1 VSLRDLENG
10 IVNLLSLSR
19 RWKRASGILAVAASA
34 AVVVLWYFSTRLP
47 PVPQRTLRIGFE
59 SNPPVQIRTEN
70 GFSGLAV
77 DTVNE
82 AAKRAGI
89 KLKWVETGTSSDE
102 AFRKGLV
109 DLWPLMVDSPDR
121 RKRVHF
127 ARPWMHSS
135 DVLLV
140 RDGSPNLDRRFKGRI
155 AVFKMPLHVRIAQ
168 EQFPEAHIVP
178 FPDIEDIIKQVC
190 KGTDAGFL
198 EARVALTL
206 LREKSQDCPS
216 MALRVQTVPG
226 LIFDAGVAST
236 FESAGA
242 ADQIQGEIDNMFR
255 NGNLAVLIAKYN
267 YFGLDD
273 TWASYE
279 QMEAEKKWRWLTW
292 AIGSL
297 VFALGLTLWQASSL
311 RQRKRAEVALR
322 ESEERFRNLAN
333 TAPVM
338 IAASGPDG
346 KATFF
351 NRVWLDFTGRTM
363 EQELGSGWA
372 EGVHPDDLDDC
383 LSSYASSFDARRN
396 CHMEYRLRRADGEY
410 RSVVCNGVPRF
421 APNGVLAG
429 YIASCIDITD
439 AKRAQEE
446 ALARQK
452 LESVGQLA
460 RGIAHDFN
468 NLLGGI
474 LATTEL
480 ALADRAEGSFPE
492 EELLTTRT
500 AAIRGGEIVRQ
511 LMTYG
516 GEESSAFEPIDLSLL
531 VHEILQLL
539 KVSISKHA
547 ILETELGEGLVAVHG
562 NPAQVRQ
569 VVMNLVTNASEA
581 IGDRAG
587 VIRVTTAQV
596 RVDSDANV
604 TGAANLPTGNYLK
617 LEVSDTGSGMRSEV
631 QTKIFDPFFTT
642 KSTGRGLGLAAVQGI
657 VRSHFG
663 AIKVV
668 SSLGQGTRFEVLLPC
683 TDQQAQLIP
692 DFVAQASASEAA
704 RVTGTILIVEDED
717 TLRLAVSRMLR
728 KKGASVIEAR
738 DGSAAVE
745 LFRANEPD
753 IALVLLD
760 VTMPGMSGP
769 EVFTELRRMRPDI
782 KIIITTAY
790 SQETSAPTVGGQ
802 QSWAFIRKPYQL
814 NDLWNLIWLVCRQKG
829 TTAHAGSD
837 LPVS

>member
-1 VSLRDLENG
+1 MSGAGLENG
-10 IVNLLSLSR
+10 IVNLLSVSR
-19 RWKRASGILAVAASA
+19 RWKRASLILAAAASA
-34 AVVVLWYFSTRLP
+34 AVVVLWYLSTRPP

-89 KLKWVETGTSSDE
+89 KLEWVETGTSSDE

-109 DLWPLMVDSPDR
+109 DLWPLMVDLPDR

-140 RDGSPNLDRRFKGRI
+140 HDGSPNLDRRFKGRI
-155 AVFKMPLHVRIAQ
+155 AVFKIPLHVRIAQ
-168 EQFPEAHIVP
+168 EQFPEAHIVVA
-178 FPDIEDIIKQVC
+178 PDIEDIIKQVC
-190 KGTDAGFL
+190 KGADAGFL

-206 LREKSQDCPS
+206 LREKSQECPS
-216 MALRVQTVPG
+216 ITLRVQTVPG

-255 NGNLAVLIAKYN
+255 NGILAVLIAKYN

-279 QMEAEKKWRWLTW
+279 QMQAEKKWRWLTW
-292 AIGSL
+292 AIGGL

-338 IAASGPDG
+338 IVASGPDG

-363 EQELGSGWA
+363 EQELGGGWA
-372 EGVHPDDLDDC
+372 DGVHPDDLDDC
-383 LSSYASSFDARRN
+383 LSSYASSFEGRRN
-396 CHMEYRLRRADGEY
+396 CRIEYRLRRADGEY

-421 APNGVLAG
+421 APDGVFAG

-480 ALADRAEGSFPE
+480 ALADRVEGSFPE
-492 EELLTTRT
+492 EELLTMRT

-516 GEESSAFEPIDLSLL
+516 GEESSTFEPIDLSRL

-539 KVSISKHA
+539 KVSISKYA
-547 ILETELGEGLVAVHG
+547 ILQTELGDGLPAVHG
-562 NPAQVRQ
+562 NPAQIRQ

-587 VIRVTTAQV
+587 VIRVTTARV
-596 RVDSDANV
+596 RVDPDAHV
-604 TGAANLPTGNYLK
+604 TGAANLPPGNYEK
-617 LEVSDTGSGMRSEV
+617 LEVSDTGSGMTSEV
-631 QTKIFDPFFTT
+631 QTRIFDPFFTT

-657 VRSHFG
+657 VRSHLG
-663 AIKVV
+663 AIRVV

-683 TDQQAQLIP
+683 TDQQGQIP
-692 DFVAQASASEAA
+692 DIVAQASANEVAS
-704 RVTGTILIVEDED
+704 VNGTVLVVEDED
-717 TLRLAVSRMLR
+717 TLRIAVSKMLR
-728 KKGASVIEAR
+728 KKGLSVIEAI
-738 DGSAAVE
+738 DGIAAVE
-745 LFRANEPD
+745 LFRANEPN
-753 IALVLLD
+753 IGLVLLD
-760 VTMPGMSGP
+760 VTLPRMSGP
-769 EVFTELRRMRPDI
+769 EVFAELRRIRPNI
-782 KIIITTAY
+782 KVIITTAY
-790 SQETSAPTVGGQ
+790 SQETTLPTVGGQ

-814 NDLWNLIWLVCRQKG
+814 HDLWNLIWLACRQKG
-829 TTAHAGSD
+829 MSAHAASN

>member
-1 VSLRDLENG
+1 VSL
-10 IVNLLSLSR
+10 LSVSR
-19 RWKRASGILAVAASA
+19 RWKRASLILAVAASA
-34 AVVVLWYFSTRLP
+34 AVVMLWCFSTRPP

-89 KLKWVETGTSSDE
+89 KLEWVETGTSSDE

-109 DLWPLMVDSPDR
+109 DLWPLMVDFPDR

-140 RDGSPNLDRRFKGRI
+140 RDGAPNPDREFRGGI
-155 AVFKMPLHVRIAQ
+155 AVFNIPLHVRLAR
-168 EQFPEAHIVP
+168 EQFPKAHIVEVSE
-178 FPDIEDIIKQVC
+178 IEDIMKQVC
-190 KGTDAGFL
+190 KGVDAGFL

-206 LREKSQDCPS
+206 LREKPPECPS
-216 MALRVQTVPG
+216 LALRVHTVPG
-226 LIFDAGVAST
+226 LTFDAGVAST

-242 ADQIQGEIDNMFR
+242 ADKIQGEIDNMFR
-255 NGNLAVLIAKYN
+255 NGTLAVFIAKYN

-279 QMEAEKKWRWLTW
+279 QIEAEKKWRWLTW

-311 RQRKRAEVALR
+311 RQRKRAEIALR

-338 IAASGPDG
+338 IVASGPDG

-351 NRVWLDFTGRTM
+351 NRVWLDFAGRTM
-363 EQELGSGWA
+363 EQELGNGWA
-372 EGVHPDDLDDC
+372 EGVHPDDLDKC
-383 LSSYASSFDARRN
+383 LSSYASSFEGRRN
-396 CHMEYRLRRADGEY
+396 CHIEYRLRRADGEY

-421 APNGVLAG
+421 QPDGVLAG
-429 YIASCIDITD
+429 YIATCIDITD

-500 AAIRGGEIVRQ
+500 ASIRGGEIVRQ

-547 ILETELGEGLVAVHG
+547 ILETELGEGLPAVNG
-562 NPAQVRQ
+562 NPEQIRQ

-587 VIRVTTAQV
+587 VIRVTTARV
-596 RVDSDANV
+596 RVDPDAHV
-604 TGAANLPTGNYLK
+604 TGAANLPPGNYQK
-617 LEVSDTGSGMRSEV
+617 LEVSDTGSGMTSEV
-631 QTKIFDPFFTT
+631 QTRIFDPFFTT

-683 TDQQAQLIP
+683 TDQQAQLNP
-692 DFVAQASASEAA
+692 DIVAQASASEAA
-704 RVTGTILIVEDED
+704 MVTGTVLLVEDEQ
-717 TLRLAVSRMLR
+717 TLRLAVSKMLR
-728 KKGASVIEAR
+728 KKGLSVIEAI
-738 DGSAAVE
+738 DGTAAVE
-745 LFRANEPD
+745 LFRANELD

-760 VTMPGMSGP
+760 VTLPRMSGP
-769 EVFTELRRMRPDI
+769 EVFAELRRIRPDI
-782 KIIITTAY
+782 KVIITTAY
-790 SQETSAPTVGGQ
+790 SQETTVPTGGDQ

-814 NDLWNLIWLVCRQKG
+814 NDLWNLIWLACRQKG
-829 TTAHAGSD
+829 MTAHAGSD

>member
-1 VSLRDLENG
+1 
-10 IVNLLSLSR
+10 VNLLSFSR
-19 RWKRASGILAVAASA
+19 RWKRASLILAAASA
-34 AVVVLWYFSTRLP
+34 AVVVLWFFSTRPP
-47 PVPQRTLRIGFE
+47 PVPQRMLRIGFE

-89 KLKWVETGTSSDE
+89 KLEWVETGTSSEE

-109 DLWPLMVDSPDR
+109 DLWPLMVDFPDR

-135 DVLLV
+135 NVLLV
-140 RDGSPNLDRRFKGRI
+140 RDGAPNPDREFRGGI
-155 AVFKMPLHVRIAQ
+155 AVFNMPLHLRLAR
-168 EQFPEAHIVP
+168 EQFPKAHIVEVP
-178 FPDIEDIIKQVC
+178 EIEDIMKQVC
-190 KGTDAGFL
+190 KGVDAGFL
-198 EARVALTL
+198 EARAALTL
-206 LREKSQDCPS
+206 LREKSQECPS
-216 MALRVQTVPG
+216 LTLRVHTVPG
-226 LIFDAGVAST
+226 LTFDAGVAST

-242 ADQIQGEIDNMFR
+242 ADKIQREIDNMFR
-255 NGNLAVLIAKYN
+255 NGTLAVFIAKYN

-338 IAASGPDG
+338 IVASGPDG

-363 EQELGSGWA
+363 EQELGYGWA

-383 LSSYASSFDARRN
+383 LSSYASSFEGRRN
-396 CHMEYRLRRADGEY
+396 CHIEYRLRRTDGEY

-421 APNGVLAG
+421 GPDGVFAG

-492 EELLTTRT
+492 EELLTMRT

-516 GEESSAFEPIDLSLL
+516 GKESSAFEPIDLSLL

-539 KVSISKHA
+539 KVSISKYA
-547 ILETELGEGLVAVHG
+547 ILETDLGEGLPAVHG
-562 NPAQVRQ
+562 NPAQIRQ

-587 VIRVTTAQV
+587 VIRVTTARV
-596 RVDSDANV
+596 RVDPDAHV
-604 TGAANLPTGNYLK
+604 TGAADLSPGNYQK
-617 LEVSDTGSGMRSEV
+617 LEISDTGSGMTSEV
-631 QTKIFDPFFTT
+631 QTRIFDPFFTT
-642 KSTGRGLGLAAVQGI
+642 KSTGRGLGLAAVQGV

-692 DFVAQASASEAA
+692 DIVAQPSASEAA
-704 RVTGTILIVEDED
+704 RIIGTVLVVEDED

-728 KKGASVIEAR
+728 KKGVSVIEAR

-760 VTMPGMSGP
+760 VTLPRMSGL
-769 EVFTELRRMRPDI
+769 EVFAELRRIRPDI
-782 KIIITTAY
+782 KVIITTAY
-790 SQETSAPTVGGQ
+790 SQETTVPTIGDQ

-814 NDLWNLIWLVCRQKG
+814 NDLWNLIWLACRQKG
-829 TTAHAGSD
+829 MTTHAASD